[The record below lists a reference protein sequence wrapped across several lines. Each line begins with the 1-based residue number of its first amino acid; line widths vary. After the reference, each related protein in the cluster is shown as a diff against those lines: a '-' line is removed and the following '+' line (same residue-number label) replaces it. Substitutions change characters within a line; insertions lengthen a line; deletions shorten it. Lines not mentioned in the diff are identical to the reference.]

1 MLVLGLETSGKC
13 GSVALF
19 EDGNVLA
26 SDMHDEPNAHAE
38 RLLPLIDAVLDS
50 AKRNRRELSRIAV
63 GTGPGNFTGLRVGIS
78 LSYGLAMGLDIPLVG
93 VSSLAAL
100 AHAVRG
106 LNCDI
111 TLAIRDA
118 RKNEFFG
125 AVFDGDTRPLTRPC
139 VIKRAEMND
148 WIKCNI
154 DRHAPIKN
162 GWTIAG
168 DGLQSLELCQLA
180 DAGATIAENAVG
192 LQPDARH
199 VAHLGAR
206 CDSSD
211 WPLPEYIREVDAVM
225 PLLNNNPASECATLL
240 KNREPLD

>member
-1 MLVLGLETSGKC
+1 VLVLGLETSGKC
-13 GSVALF
+13 GSVALV

-26 SDMHDEPNAHAE
+26 CDMHDEPNAHAE
-38 RLLPLIDAVLDS
+38 RLLPLIDAVLDL

-78 LSYGLAMGLDIPLVG
+78 LSYGLAMGLDIPVVG

-106 LNCDI
+106 LNCGI

-125 AVFDGDTRPLTRPC
+125 AVFDSDTRALTRPC
-139 VIKRAEMND
+139 VIKRAEMNE
-148 WIKCNI
+148 WIKCSI
-154 DRHAPIKN
+154 DRHVHVEN

-168 DGLQSLELCQLA
+168 DGLQSLDGCLLA
-180 DAGATIAENAVG
+180 KAGATIAENAPV

-211 WPLPEYIREVDAVM
+211 WPLPEYVREVDAVM
-225 PLLNNNPASECATLL
+225 PLLNNNPASESAIFL
-240 KNREPLD
+240 KNQEPLD